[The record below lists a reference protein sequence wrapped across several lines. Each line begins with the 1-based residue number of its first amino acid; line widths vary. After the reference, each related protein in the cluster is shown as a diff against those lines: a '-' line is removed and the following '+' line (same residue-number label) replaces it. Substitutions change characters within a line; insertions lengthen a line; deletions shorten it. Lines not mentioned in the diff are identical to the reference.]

1 MFWKGLVGFG
11 GVFCVV
17 EAETADGADICGGEG
32 GKELA
37 YFGDL
42 WGHGVRAE
50 DVAGYEAGA
59 GGGDD
64 VRGGGGRDGVTVV
77 DGAIV
82 GDKADKA
89 LGGARK
95 SVREERRVHKCGGP
109 SLFAGKSAHATHK
122 RRHVHSGISRLRN
135 LRIKTLDK
143 GIFLHFSWSIIL
155 HKMDMGS

>member
-1 MFWKGLVGFG
+1 MEYDWVLWKGLVGFG

-17 EAETADGADICGGEG
+17 EAETADGADVCGSEG

-42 WGHGVRAE
+42 WGHGMGAE

-64 VRGGGGRDGVTVV
+64 VRGGGGKDGVTVV
-77 DGAIV
+77 DGAIF

-95 SVREERRVHKCGGP
+95 SVREGRRVHKCGGP
-109 SLFAGKSAHATHK
+109 ILFARESAHANHK
-122 RRHVHSGISRLRN
+122 RRHVHSRISRSGN
-135 LRIKTLDK
+135 C
-143 GIFLHFSWSIIL
+143 G
-155 HKMDMGS
+155 